1 MDCLRTPSKEDV
13 VAEPTESEE
22 TTHNAESQ
30 GADSAHEADRPPTTD
45 EDLAAERSR
54 EDPSMSG
61 DQEEVGEHYREM
73 IERGAH
79 QKGEGEI
86 V

>member
-1 MDCLRTPSKEDV
+1 

-22 TTHNAESQ
+22 TTHNASPK
-30 GADSAHEADRPPTTD
+30 GRLCHEADRPPTTD

>member
-1 MDCLRTPSKEDV
+1 
-13 VAEPTESEE
+13 
-22 TTHNAESQ
+22 
-30 GADSAHEADRPPTTD
+30 
-45 EDLAAERSR
+45 
-54 EDPSMSG
+54 MSG